1 MYIVGHDRVTLT
13 QNASLNSITMATVII
28 LSDKARNILPANDN
42 GTKGNAYKTFINV
55 IL

>member
-42 GTKGNAYKTFINV
+42 GTRATLIKH
-55 IL
+55 L